1 MRSRPRSR
9 ATPPRCPVLDQ
20 RQVVAEDVER
30 PPSGELSKRSR
41 LLVQHVRC
49 WRAVDEVAAQL
60 IPGHDL
66 TRIEERLVHGNVDN
80 NTADRDDADL
90 QPPLLRE
97 PDRLQ
102 RTEGL

>member
-1 MRSRPRSR
+1 K
-9 ATPPRCPVLDQ
+9 
-20 RQVVAEDVER
+20 R

-66 TRIEERLVHGNVDN
+66 TRIEEPVASGNMDS
-80 NTADRDDADL
+80 NTADCDDAGLQPRLLRDQDCLHGAEGRRDDDGPAISPGGDVE
-90 QPPLLRE
+90 PLE
-97 PDRLQ
+97 THIDAVAK
-102 RTEGL
+102 T